1 MDLENKALRDRGY
14 VCYLNAARPRCSEC
28 QYSMAWR
35 TDGPDD
41 DETEPKI
48 GWARPGTEMVAF
60 CLTPNCPNTHDDEW
74 AGVYGTL
81 KASENVIARSAS
93 RPIVLNPKVDKN
105 MQYW

>member
-48 GWARPGTEMVAF
+48 GWARPETDMVAV
-60 CLTPNCPNTHDDEW
+60 CLTPSCQCSTDADVVVC
-74 AGVYGTL
+74 GVL
-81 KASENVIARSAS
+81 KASENVIVRSAN
-93 RPIVLNPKVDKN
+93 RPVVLNAKVDKN
-105 MQYW
+105 LQYW